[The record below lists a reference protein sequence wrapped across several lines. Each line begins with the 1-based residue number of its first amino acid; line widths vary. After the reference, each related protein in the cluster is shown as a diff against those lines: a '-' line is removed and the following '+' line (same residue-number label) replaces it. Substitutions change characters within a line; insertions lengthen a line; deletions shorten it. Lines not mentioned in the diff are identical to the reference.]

1 MKKNIFRNYYYIC
14 LLIVI
19 VCVIAI
25 SMVLVVFSSGMYREE
40 KFKEVSD
47 IADIYVKEIQAEYEK
62 SGKLVNDETKRLSST
77 FNSGNDITLLIYN
90 KYGQCVLFD
99 DEKYISSVLTND
111 QRDKLGTGEYLEF
124 NSDKISADK
133 PTICYGSRFFVSTS
147 DSEEIE
153 QFYLM
158 AYGSV
163 EQIDNF
169 VLMLFLISATVI
181 LIVFII
187 AGLILS
193 RCTRR
198 MTKQINNIARITEK
212 YAKGDFSEE
221 IKVTGSKDMRKFAST
236 LNKMADFMKSSDEV
250 SKSFIA
256 NVSHELRT
264 PMTTIGGFVD
274 GILDGTIPKAKQGQY
289 LILVSQ
295 EIKRLRILVSSMLN
309 MTRFE
314 SGTLKPNFTEIN
326 LTDTVIST
334 VLMFEK
340 KIEDKQLEIEG
351 LDSDRLMA
359 VADKDLI
366 QQVLYNLIENAI
378 KFVNERGVITFS
390 FNEADK
396 FCYVSIKNTGEGLEN
411 DELPQVFDRFYK
423 TDSSRGKDTTGLGLG
438 LSISRKIIHLHNGH
452 IIVKSVKGEYTEFII
467 KIPVKQ

>member
-19 VCVIAI
+19 ACVLGIGLLI
-25 SMVLVVFSSGMYREE
+25 IGFSSQMYREE
-40 KFKEVSD
+40 RFKEVANL
-47 IADIYVKEIQAEYEK
+47 ADIYINNIQGEYEK
-62 SGKLVNDETKRLSST
+62 NGQMNSPDMDRISSNFSNYNGITLIVYDETGKCILCKDENYKNSVLSS
-77 FNSGNDITLLIYN
+77 
-90 KYGQCVLFD
+90 
-99 DEKYISSVLTND
+99 EKRNQLEA
-111 QRDKLGTGEYLEF
+111 GEYLEF
-124 NSDKISADK
+124 DTDKVSAQQ
-133 PTICYGSRFFVSTS
+133 PTICYGNRFFVGKVDS
-147 DSEEIE
+147 DEVER
-153 QFYLM
+153 FYIL

-163 EQIDNF
+163 EEIDNF
-169 VLMLFLISATVI
+169 VFMLFLICSTAI
-181 LIVFII
+181 LIIVIVAGFI
-187 AGLILS
+187 LL
-193 RCTRR
+193 RCTKR
-198 MTKQINNIARITEK
+198 MTKQINSIAEITEK
-212 YAKGDFSEE
+212 YAKGDFSEQ
-221 IKVTGSKDMRKFAST
+221 IKVTGSKEMRNFASA
-236 LNKMADFMKSSDEV
+236 LNKMADFMKTSDDV

-314 SGTLKPNFTEIN
+314 SGTLTPNFTEIN

-340 KIEDKQLEIEG
+340 KIEDKKIEIEG

-366 QQVLYNLIENAI
+366 QQVIYNLVENAI
-378 KFVNERGVITFS
+378 KFVNEGGVISFS
-390 FNEADK
+390 FNEMDK
-396 FCYVSIKNTGEGLEN
+396 YCYVSVKNTGDGLEN

-423 TDSSRGKDTTGLGLG
+423 ADSSRGKDTTGLGLG
-438 LSISRKIIHLHNGH
+438 LSISRKIVHLHNGQ